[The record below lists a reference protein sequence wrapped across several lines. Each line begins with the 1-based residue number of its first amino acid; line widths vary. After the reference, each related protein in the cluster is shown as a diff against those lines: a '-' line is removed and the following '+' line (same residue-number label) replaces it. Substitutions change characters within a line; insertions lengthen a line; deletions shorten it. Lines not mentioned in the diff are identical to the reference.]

1 MGIASHTVVDWYG
14 NSSHCNNCNKSNT
27 NTQTQS
33 LVIMCYT
40 TKHGP
45 SIKCQNRKRTRF
57 VLKIEN
63 FPERQKSVKSNVIK
77 VDVGEEEASQWI
89 LELVPG
95 TNQDTA
101 LSASLWRTDC
111 LSTDLGVTMTL
122 ITAYSSLTS
131 QGPAVTAS
139 SPVTRLTGSEE
150 ARLGIHV
157 TSILTQAQE
166 NVPDTDT
173 LTVECQLSVKNLRQ
187 TPNIPRQCSIP
198 HLDPVISMESV
209 FTPHSLK
216 DLEDGEDG
224 EAWSRRR
231 EKRLEFGS
239 VEELHYLVRKPRKR
253 MCWKVTRSVGRLLDG
268 LEAGIEAGDNKDP
281 YMLLQ
286 VLSR

>member
-1 MGIASHTVVDWYG
+1 METHHIVTTVTKV
-14 NSSHCNNCNKSNT
+14 
-27 NTQTQS
+27 TQTHKHS
-33 LVIMCYT
+33 LSSLCVT
-40 TKHGP
+40 QPNGP

-77 VDVGEEEASQWI
+77 VEVGDEEASQWI

-111 LSTDLGVTMTL
+111 LSKDLEVTMTL

-131 QGPAVTAS
+131 QGPAITAS

-187 TPNIPRQCSIP
+187 TPNIPRQCSLP

-209 FTPHSLK
+209 FPPHSLE

-231 EKRLEFGS
+231 EKRLVFGS
-239 VEELHYLVRKPRKR
+239 VEELHYLVRKPRER
-253 MCWKVTRSVGRLLDG
+253 MWWKVTRSLGRLLDG
-268 LEAGIEAGDNKDP
+268 LEAGIEAGDNNDP

-286 VLSR
+286 VLTR